1 MKMFRNISRG
11 LTALLVMAFTLLS
24 LNSPA
29 YAGMVGT
36 QAVIDQQQS
45 QQDRAQIMDLLS
57 RQDLRDE
64 LMAYGVDPDMAK
76 QRVAALSDAEVEA
89 LAGKL
94 AEVPA
99 GGDSFIGAVVF
110 IFLVLLLTDI
120 LGFTDVFP
128 FVNKPAR

>member
-1 MKMFRNISRG
+1 MKMFRAFSRSM
-11 LTALLVMAFTLLS
+11 TAVLVMAFTLLS
-24 LNSPA
+24 LNGPA

-36 QAVIDQQQS
+36 QVVIDQQQVE
-45 QQDRAQIMDLLS
+45 QHRTQIMDMLS
-57 RQDLRDE
+57 RQELRDE

-128 FVNKPAR
+128 FVNKQAR